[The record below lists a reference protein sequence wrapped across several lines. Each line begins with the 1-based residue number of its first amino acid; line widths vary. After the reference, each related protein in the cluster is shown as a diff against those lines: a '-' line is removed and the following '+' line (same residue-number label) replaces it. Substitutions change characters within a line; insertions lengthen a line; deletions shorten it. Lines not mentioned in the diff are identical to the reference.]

1 MCKNNRRNEERQ
13 AKSESLE
20 QHIYKFIEPLLRKMN
35 QRIDRRLVGTFLG
48 LVMAILR
55 HRHRNQGLL
64 LSELG
69 GHLLGPER
77 CRAGTKRISNLL
89 HSEKWRSKLISR
101 FFWQQ
106 GTERVKEIQAEG
118 EMPLVLWDESVLE
131 KPESLKADRL
141 CAVRSSK
148 AKRLKRIKPGYFNP
162 PGGRPIF
169 VPGFNWLQVLVIARQ
184 GPPTLAHLRWWTTRG
199 DHKSTK
205 REKERR
211 VLEKIDALWGKDILH
226 IWDRGFAGRPWL
238 TLALVHAARFVTP
251 ALACGASVRWPK
263 HYQLLDENHQPRKPG
278 EISKGKR
285 SWEHRL
291 LWDARRRCHR
301 QVGIIAFPVFDRTY
315 QQPLWL
321 VVARRKQQSPWY
333 LLTSQTIHTPDDAW
347 QIVHAYA
354 RRWQVE
360 MTLRYAKSELA
371 FESPRLLSW
380 QHRKKLLLIASLA
393 YAFLLS
399 CLKSHLENL
408 RIWLLRTFCHRT
420 GKRSRDVPA
429 PLYRLRLAISLFWFS
444 HPPPFL
450 SYL

>member
-1 MCKNNRRNEERQ
+1 MCKNNRRNGERQ
-13 AKSESLE
+13 VKSERLE
-20 QHIYKFIEPLLRKMN
+20 AEIYGFLERLLRELN
-35 QRIDRRLVGTFLG
+35 RRIDRRLVGTFMG

-55 HRHRNQGLL
+55 HRHRNHGLL

-69 GHLLGPER
+69 GYLLGPQR

-89 HSEKWRSKLISR
+89 HSEKWKSKLISR
-101 FFWQQ
+101 SLWQQ
-106 GTERVKEIQAEG
+106 GTERVQEIQAAG

-131 KPESLKADRL
+131 KSESLKAERL

-148 AKRLKRIKPGYFNP
+148 AKRLKHIKPGYFNP

-169 VPGFNWLQVLVIARQ
+169 VPGFNWLQILVIGRQ

-199 DHKSTK
+199 EHKSTK

-238 TLALVHAARFVTP
+238 TLAFVHAARFIM
-251 ALACGASVRWPK
+251 RWPK
-263 HYQLLDENHQPRKPG
+263 NYRLLDENHQPRKPG

-291 LWDARRRCHR
+291 LWDARRRCER
-301 QVGIIAFPVFDRTY
+301 RVGIIAFPVFDSTY

-321 VVARRKQQSPWY
+321 VVARRKHQSPWY
-333 LLTSQTIHTPDDAW
+333 LLTSQPIHSPEDAW

-360 MTLRYAKSELA
+360 MTIRYAKSELA
-371 FESPRLLSW
+371 FESPRLISW
-380 QHRKKLLLIASLA
+380 QHRKKLLLIATLV

-399 CLKSHLENL
+399 LLAPHQETL

-420 GKRSRDVPA
+420 GKRSRETPA

-450 SYL
+450 SAL